1 MEQKMINFEKS
12 YFYYKKNEASYS
24 MSDCHANTYIDF
36 YEQNFEMIE
45 KRSSAFNYV
54 TGLVCFK
61 DNDGKKY
68 CVTHSWIE
76 EMGQVVDVTM
86 IANSCLA
93 KTDSISNKQKNVV
106 RKLIEQKFKYVPY
119 FSLSQADFDLKVN
132 QIFRECYFDRETAF
146 KAIEEY
152 LCSIVQ
158 NVATDKEFLKQVQAV
173 LGYSFENSPE
183 FGILI

>member
-1 MEQKMINFEKS
+1 
-12 YFYYKKNEASYS
+12 
-24 MSDCHANTYIDF
+24 
-36 YEQNFEMIE
+36 
-45 KRSSAFNYV
+45 
-54 TGLVCFK
+54 
-61 DNDGKKY
+61 
-68 CVTHSWIE
+68 
-76 EMGQVVDVTM
+76 MGQVVDVTM

-119 FSLSQADFDLKVN
+119 FSLSQADFNLKVS
-132 QIFRECYFDRETAF
+132 QIFRECDFDRETAF

-158 NVATDKEFLKQVQAV
+158 NVAIDKEFLRQVQAV

-183 FGILI
+183 FGIFI